1 MHKRDGSTDQRLV
14 PHAVVVRV
22 PLSSV
27 RTGTYVILHCSRVEF
42 RDDSSGQTLGPGL

>member
-1 MHKRDGSTDQRLV
+1 MHRDRDGSRLAL
-14 PHAVVVRV
+14 HAVV

-27 RTGTYVILHCSRVEF
+27 RNGMYVILRCSRVEF